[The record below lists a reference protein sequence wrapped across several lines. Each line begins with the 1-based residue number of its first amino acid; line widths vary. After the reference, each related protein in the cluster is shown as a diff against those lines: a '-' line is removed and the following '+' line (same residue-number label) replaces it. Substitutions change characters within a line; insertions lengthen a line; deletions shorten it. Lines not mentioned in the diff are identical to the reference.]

1 MKDKQR
7 LHFPHRKCPS
17 HWFWICGWHRVHFVL
32 VLAWLC
38 TKAPPA
44 AQCGYWPVRQHRAGL
59 KDEGREIRGKKERH
73 PSVFLELTGLGW
85 VYCRE
90 KEVGRRERG
99 WVKDDRWAARCMSY
113 RVAESVPVCLSVL
126 TLSKSICPLW
136 NCGHREGEAS
146 RWAGSGETTAN
157 TKPGHTQTQ
166 KPRLPS
172 DMTSITYKF
181 NWIWASF

>member
-1 MKDKQR
+1 MDGTEST
-7 LHFPHRKCPS
+7 LF
-17 HWFWICGWHRVHFVL
+17 WFWLGSAPKLHQRPSVATGQLDSTGQDWR
-32 VLAWLC
+32 
-38 TKAPPA
+38 TK
-44 AQCGYWPVRQHRAGL
+44 GGRS
-59 KDEGREIRGKKERH
+59 EGEKERH

>member
-59 KDEGREIRGKKERH
+59 KDEGREIRGRKRKR
-73 PSVFLELTGLGW
+73 PKRLPRPDRLGVSLLSW
-85 VYCRE
+85 EGGRE
-90 KEVGRRERG
+90 AGKRVG
-99 WVKDDRWAARCMSY
+99 KDDRWAARCMSY